1 MAPPDQESRT
11 MANRKQALVLGAT
24 GVTGRSILRHLD
36 CLPEWDVVAVSRRTP
51 DSEGRYTHLAL
62 DLLDA
67 DACRARLGQLRE
79 VTHVFFAAYL
89 ERPSWAE
96 MIEPNLAMLRNVLDA
111 VEPAAARLRVADE
124 LHREARLP
132 LEGSGEF
139 RKGLILLGIVG
150 LVPPYHEV
158 GGLSVQ
164 RQHERGGEDD
174 GPGLHG
180 AAP

>member
-1 MAPPDQESRT
+1 

-67 DACRARLGQLRE
+67 DACRARLGQLHE

-96 MIEPNLAMLRNVLDA
+96 MIEPNLNTV
-111 VEPAAARLRVADE
+111 
-124 LHREARLP
+124 H
-132 LEGSGEF
+132 
-139 RKGLILLGIVG
+139 IVM
-150 LVPPYHEV
+150 
-158 GGLSVQ
+158 
-164 RQHERGGEDD
+164 
-174 GPGLHG
+174 
-180 AAP
+180 